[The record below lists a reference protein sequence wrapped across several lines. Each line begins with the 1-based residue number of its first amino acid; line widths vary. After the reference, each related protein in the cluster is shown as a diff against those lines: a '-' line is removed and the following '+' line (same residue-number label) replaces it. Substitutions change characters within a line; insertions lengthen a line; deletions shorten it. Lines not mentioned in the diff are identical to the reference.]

1 MKVRP
6 VAVNEL
12 LLVSLTVNPIWEP
25 LATKGASAV
34 LVMLTL
40 ANAGPL

>member
-6 VAVNEL
+6 VAVKEL

-25 LATKGASAV
+25 LATTGASAV
-34 LVMLTL
+34 LLMVTL
-40 ANAGPL
+40 ANDGPL